1 MRSDA
6 SPGPDGF
13 SPGFFK
19 HFWPVVR
26 DDLMSLFE
34 AFQSG
39 DVQLHPLNQAH
50 MVLLPKRDNVITADG
65 FRPISL
71 QGTILK
77 ILWKMLTNR
86 IQSIIPTLVTLDQS
100 GFIRGRDITA
110 NFAYAAELVQ
120 CCHKRHVP
128 TIVLKLDFRKA
139 FDSVDWG
146 ALDRILHARGF
157 SDKWCAWI
165 RAILESG
172 RTSVLLNGMPGCCFD
187 CKQGLRQVD
196 PCPRTCSSSSW
207 MSSSNSSYL
216 TALPTIW
223 STLW

>member
-50 MVLLPKRDNVITADG
+50 MVLLPKRDDVITADG

-71 QGTILK
+71 QATVLK
-77 ILWKMLTNR
+77 ILYKMLTNR
-86 IQSIIPTLVTLDQS
+86 IQSIIPTLVTLDES
-100 GFIRGRDITA
+100 GFIRGREITA

-120 CCHKRHVP
+120 CCHKRRVP
-128 TIVLKLDFRKA
+128 KWNIACRPKDQGGLGIEVLEIKNRCLL
-139 FDSVDWG
+139 S
-146 ALDRILHARGF
+146 
-157 SDKWCAWI
+157 KW
-165 RAILESG
+165 LFK
-172 RTSVLLNGMPGCCFD
+172 LLNEDG
-187 CKQGLRQVD
+187 V
-196 PCPRTCSSSSW
+196 W
-207 MSSSNSSYL
+207 
-216 TALPTIW
+216 
-223 STLW
+223 

>member
-50 MVLLPKRDNVITADG
+50 MVLLPKRDDVITADG

-71 QGTILK
+71 QATVLK
-77 ILWKMLTNR
+77 ILYKMLTNR
-86 IQSIIPTLVTLDQS
+86 IQSIIPTLVTLDES
-100 GFIRGRDITA
+100 GFIRGREITA

-146 ALDRILHARGF
+146 ALDRM
-157 SDKWCAWI
+157 WCAWI

-172 RTSVLLNGMPGCCFD
+172 RTSVLLNGVLGCCFD
-187 CKQGLRQVD
+187 SKQGLRQGD
-196 PCPRTCSSSSW
+196 PVPVHVHHRRGCPPATR
-207 MSSSNSSYL
+207 
-216 TALPTIW
+216 PI
-223 STLW
+223 